1 MTSTLKM
8 NRLLNLGMVGGAALA
23 LCLLPSA
30 TLAASDRGDSLRA
43 HAVQASSRALLA
55 LNDDEERGACL
66 HTIVG
71 GYLICSN
78 DWSKSNCD
86 MTSGAGVR
94 SHFYP
99 GETCADIGH

>member
-1 MTSTLKM
+1 MMSTLKM
-8 NRLLNLGMVGGAALA
+8 KRLMKTGLVAGAALG
-23 LCLLPSA
+23 LCVLPSA

-43 HAVQASSRALLA
+43 HSIQASSRSLLA
-55 LNDDEERGACL
+55 LNDEERGACL
-66 HTIVG
+66 HTIIG
-71 GYLICSN
+71 GYLICSD

-86 MTSGAGVR
+86 LTSGAGVR